1 MLKNVLISLELPARK
16 KLPNFHFE
24 LIKKKTR
31 VTHQFLI
38 FFISNWFIFQ
48 MLFQKQLDILC
59 GKMSNAILI
68 KITDF
73 RENPCLVFK
82 TFTKIYENWVKSTNV
97 LIGFYICNTFY
108 VLIKSL
114 LPWCLDFV
122 SSAPKR
128 FSSSMF
134 LMKL

>member
-1 MLKNVLISLELPARK
+1 
-16 KLPNFHFE
+16 
-24 LIKKKTR
+24 
-31 VTHQFLI
+31 
-38 FFISNWFIFQ
+38 

-97 LIGFYICNTFY
+97 FY
-108 VLIKSL
+108 VLCFYQKYL
-114 LPWCLDFV
+114 T
-122 SSAPKR
+122 
-128 FSSSMF
+128 
-134 LMKL
+134 LMS